1 MSALRQS
8 SGQALRQSS
17 GQAAREA
24 VVLPVLFLT
33 VTLLAGVQV
42 GPDVALV
49 PPSLFSLILGTML
62 LAALV
67 RTGTLAPAGL
77 LHGSRSILAN
87 ANGMVVLG
95 TLFVAASQV
104 LARLTPRSGLP
115 LFFVDVFLFVL
126 LLNTLVAQPDRVRL
140 LRSLAVILG
149 SALVLKFVVLAA
161 LSSPSGSRTARVLA
175 ALFDAATF
183 GAIAQEPQAAAAG
196 YAAFFAVGLFLVG
209 VSALPSARPSSPDTG
224 LQTVPPR

>member
-1 MSALRQS
+1 MS
-8 SGQALRQSS
+8 
-17 GQAAREA
+17 AAREA
-24 VVLPVLFLT
+24 VVLPLIFLT
-33 VTLLAGVQV
+33 VTLLAGVQI
-42 GPDVALV
+42 GPAVALV
-49 PPSLFSLILGTML
+49 PPSLFSLVLGTML

-67 RTGTLAPAGL
+67 RAGALAPARL

-87 ANGMVVLG
+87 ANGMVVLV
-95 TLFVAASQV
+95 TLFAAASQV
-104 LARLTPRSGLP
+104 LGMLTPRSGLP

-149 SALVLKFVVLAA
+149 SALVLKFVVLAS
-161 LSSPSGSRTARVLA
+161 LSGPSGSRTARVLA

-183 GAIAQEPQAAAAG
+183 GTMAQEAQAPGAG

-209 VSALPSARPSSPDTG
+209 VSALPAVRPFSRDTA
-224 LQTVPPR
+224 LETIPPR